1 MSFRFYTLFSFAVAL
16 IHMAACQKKA
26 NASADKVPSFASVPA
41 KVEVN
46 PMMAEASGIADSKK
60 NARAL
65 WVEEDS
71 GAPPEIYLLDHK
83 GTILKEVF
91 IKGSSNRDWEDI
103 ALSNGKIYI
112 AETGDNAQ
120 GYTNYAFYVFPE
132 PNRDADT
139 VYNFEKISFRYP
151 DGSHDAEAFLVEP
164 SSGNIYVITKRDSLS
179 GVYKLSAPFNTSNTQ
194 TVEFTG
200 QLKFTGV
207 TSASISSDGKEIILK
222 TYTSLFYY
230 KLHDGETIESI
241 FKKDAVKIP
250 YELEPQGEA
259 VCFASDNTGY
269 FTLSEKGFSSKQYLC
284 FYKKD

>member
-1 MSFRFYTLFSFAVAL
+1 MLVRFVFNFICL
-16 IHMAACQKKA
+16 ISVAACQKRVTAKA
-26 NASADKVPSFASVPA
+26 QPGFNSKPDTVV
-41 KVEVN
+41 VD
-46 PMMAEASGIADSKK
+46 PMVTEASGIADSKK
-60 NARAL
+60 NQGYL
-65 WVEEDS
+65 WVEED
-71 GAPPEIYLLDHK
+71 GGNPAQLYLLSHK
-83 GTILKEVF
+83 GSLYKKVF
-91 IKGSSNRDWEDI
+91 IKGSTNRDWEDM

-179 GVYKLSAPFNTSNTQ
+179 GVYKLSAPFNTPNTQ
-194 TVEFTG
+194 TAEFTG
-200 QLKFTGV
+200 QLKFNGV
-207 TSASISSDGKEIILK
+207 TSAAISSDGKEIILK

-269 FTLSEKGFSSKQYLC
+269 FTLSEKGFSSKQYLY